1 MLLRADHRAI
11 EDAGIGD
18 SAAPVAAAPAG
29 NDHAVQGTI
38 APPAPAAAIAPK
50 QAAVAPPPRTGACCA
65 GRHRARRRGA
75 CRAGSQRQTAAGD
88 EAERAAAEGQRRDR
102 RCAGFDPAFAA
113 AGRQTRAAGRTGT
126 CPAQVTQRAPR
137 KRDGLERHV
146 AAAPPQRN
154 PKRRRRPRSSGIG
167 EARPV
172 VAAAVDVIGVVD
184 AGEHRFVPAG
194 QFVIGCE
201 SGCRRDDRATGQAVE
216 QFQVDGACASG
227 RKPDRDQV
235 TANAFGIKGPRMP
248 TKACGAKR
256 DKLLCRR
263 SDARYAATARPAAAL
278 RQPVQRPDGSG
289 GRTRRAM
296 PSRLHR
302 PRSRSA

>member
-1 MLLRADHRAI
+1 MRRI
-11 EDAGIGD
+11 R
-18 SAAPVAAAPAG
+18 
-29 NDHAVQGTI
+29 
-38 APPAPAAAIAPK
+38 
-50 QAAVAPPPRTGACCA
+50 PR
-65 GRHRARRRGA
+65 
-75 CRAGSQRQTAAGD
+75 
-88 EAERAAAEGQRRDR
+88 
-102 RCAGFDPAFAA
+102 
-113 AGRQTRAAGRTGT
+113 
-126 CPAQVTQRAPR
+126 
-137 KRDGLERHV
+137 L
-146 AAAPPQRN
+146 
-154 PKRRRRPRSSGIG
+154 RRRRPPNPCSRPHRHLPPRRSRNVRRASATASNATWPQPLRNEIRNAGDGRARQGIG

-235 TANAFGIKGPRMP
+235 TANAFGIKDPACRPKHAGPRE
-248 TKACGAKR
+248 TNCCADGLTR
-256 DKLLCRR
+256 VTRR
-263 SDARYAATARPAAAL
+263 PLPRPAAAL